1 MWPPSHTNTL
11 SPELDAAAGWLTPT
25 LPGSECLLWSPT
37 RELGQD
43 VGFRAQEKA
52 RRHGLGQ
59 SPRLVHVKSWFHPQN
74 KTDME
79 VRQMLQQPEGGRQA
93 GLNQEQYA
101 KRGFSVS
108 GHTWDCGGLDHDRHI
123 H

>member
-1 MWPPSHTNTL
+1 MWPSSHTNTT
-11 SPELDAAAGWLTPT
+11 SPELDAAAGWLTPA
-25 LPGSECLLWSPT
+25 LPESECLLWSPT

-59 SPRLVHVKSWFHPQN
+59 SPHLVHVKSWFHPQ
-74 KTDME
+74 
-79 VRQMLQQPEGGRQA
+79 RQMLQEPEGGGQA
-93 GLNQEQYA
+93 GLNQEL
-101 KRGFSVS
+101 KTKCGFSVS
-108 GHTWDCGGLDHDRHI
+108 GRTWDCGGLNQDRHI

>member
-1 MWPPSHTNTL
+1 MWPSSHTNTT

-25 LPGSECLLWSPT
+25 LPGNDASPT

-52 RRHGLGQ
+52 GRHGLGQ
-59 SPRLVHVKSWFHPQN
+59 SLRLVHVKSWFHPQN

-79 VRQMLQQPEGGRQA
+79 VRQMLQQPEGGGQV

-101 KRGFSVS
+101 KCGFSIS